1 MNVGSNLKIAPKMTW
16 RDHIHSD
23 PEILGGRPVARGTRL
38 TVDFILGLLSEGWSP
53 DQVLGNY
60 PQLTPEALRAVFAFA
75 SETLRDETFFSVDLG
90 AA

>member
-1 MNVGSNLKIAPKMTW
+1 MTW

-23 PEILGGRPVARGTRL
+23 PEILGGRPVVRGTRL
-38 TVDFILGLLSEGWSP
+38 AVGFLLGLLAEGWS
-53 DQVLGNY
+53 QEQLLENY

-75 SETLRDETFFSVDLG
+75 SETLHDETFYPVDLG